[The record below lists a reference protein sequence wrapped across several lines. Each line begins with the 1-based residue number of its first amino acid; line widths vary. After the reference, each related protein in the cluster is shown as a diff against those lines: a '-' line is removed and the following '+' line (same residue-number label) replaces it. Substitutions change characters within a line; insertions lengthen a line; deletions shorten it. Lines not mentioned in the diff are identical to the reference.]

1 MNVTDTIQTRRINA
15 EPTCSSR
22 ERKGN
27 APFFGPLI
35 QPKLTVNQPNDI
47 YEQEADSMA
56 DKVMRMTTPAHNENS
71 FFKPVSDNIQRK
83 CQHCEDEEKLH
94 RKENSDAATQGS
106 HALDNYVGSLGA
118 SGQPLSESSRQF
130 FEPRFGQDFS
140 GVRIHTDSVA
150 AKSAQSINALAY
162 TTGNNIV
169 FNSGQ
174 FSPESDSGKRLMAH
188 ELTHVVQQGKG
199 IQPKLIQRAPGKG
212 DAQAIIDRDKLIKDI
227 KAEAAY
233 KALDAAKRKLA
244 EEIITEIKKKPI
256 AEQNSYY
263 LTQFQLLF
271 KTVTQTPAQITTIT
285 NAKTDTAV
293 ADEAVRVAK
302 PEEAKNKDMEENTAK
317 DPARAGAFERVVG
330 KWGGGAYYIDRR
342 SPTDIVIK
350 AEVMLTPTGTGTMDE
365 VNKIKQMKDGIEKA
379 ASTKGYIVSLTFV
392 DVAGPDTFKAG
403 VNPEKWEDATNW
415 SGGAPKGFAHELHHM
430 MAYEV
435 DRYNYIDYQAR
446 NDNMVLEDRLYWFR
460 KELSKPAGYNDPTS
474 IMDNAPHPN
483 NLDVCTVAGT
493 DMKMCMDARKKM
505 DDEAVPASEKKQFVT
520 PDSIK
525 IGNGDKARIGLDMH
539 IDFLPDHTR
548 LHVFTA
554 KEQGGEYKAGASR
567 QIIGDPGKGGDYG
580 VALSAV
586 SAGPFIRLEA
596 RSETTGIS
604 VPSVKGT
611 YTLELN

>member
-1 MNVTDTIQTRRINA
+1 MNITDTIQTRKINTGVA
-15 EPTCSSR
+15 E
-22 ERKGN
+22 KGIEKDAN
-27 APFFGPLI
+27 SPFFSPLI

-56 DKVMRMTTPAHNENS
+56 DRVMRMTIPTHNENS
-71 FFKPVSDNIQRK
+71 FFKPVADNIQRK
-83 CQHCEDEEKLH
+83 CQHCEEEEKLH
-94 RKENSDAATQGS
+94 RKESSDAETQGS
-106 HALDNYVGSLGA
+106 PGLDNYVGSLGA
-118 SGQPLSESSRQF
+118 SGQPLPESSRQF

-199 IQPKLIQRAPGKG
+199 IQPKLIQRAPRKG
-212 DAQAIIDRDKLIKDI
+212 DAQAIIDRDKLINDI
-227 KAEAAY
+227 RAEAAF
-233 KALDAAKRKLA
+233 KAMDAGQKKLA
-244 EEIITEIKKKPI
+244 EEIITEIKKKPV
-256 AEQNSYY
+256 ADQNSYY

-293 ADEAVRVAK
+293 AQEAVRVAK

-330 KWGGGAYYIDRR
+330 KFGGGAYYIDRR

-350 AEVMLTPTGTGTMDE
+350 AEVMLTPTGTGTMDQ

-379 ASTKGYIVSLTFV
+379 ASTKGYIVSITFV
-392 DVAGPDTFKAG
+392 DVAGPDTFKAV
-403 VNPEKWEDATNW
+403 VNPEKWETATNW
-415 SGGAPKGFAHELHHM
+415 SGGDPKGFAHELHHM

-435 DRYNYIDYQAR
+435 DRYNYIDFQAR
-446 NDNMVLEDRLYWFR
+446 NDEMVLGDRLYWFR

-474 IMDNAPHPN
+474 IMDDAPHPN
-483 NLDVCTVAGT
+483 NLDVCTVAGM
-493 DMKMCMDARKKM
+493 DMKTCMDARKKM
-505 DDEAVPASEKKQFVT
+505 DDDALPVGDKKQFVT

-525 IGNGDKARIGLDMH
+525 IGNGSKARIGLDMH
-539 IDFLPDHTR
+539 IDFLPDHTH

-554 KEQGGEYKAGASR
+554 NEQGGEYKAGASR
-567 QIIGDPGKGGDYG
+567 QIIGDPNKGGDYG
-580 VALSAV
+580 VALSAI

-596 RSETTGIS
+596 RSETTGIN
-604 VPSVKGT
+604 VPNVKGT
-611 YTLELN
+611 YILEFN